1 MDRADR
7 SMDCRVI
14 NERDI
19 RQVRVP
25 QVRFFGAIFGTRV
38 CNYSI
43 KSFYLSI
50 SLGMIWSG
58 SRFINHEQAA
68 NIMHQIT
75 VKISTLVRM

>member
-1 MDRADR
+1 MDN
-7 SMDCRVI
+7 RVI

-19 RQVRVP
+19 GQVRVP
-25 QVRFFGAIFGTRV
+25 QVRFFGAIFGNRV

-50 SLGMIWSG
+50 SLGMLWSG
-58 SRFINHEQAA
+58 SRFINHKQAA

-75 VKISTLVRM
+75 VKI